1 MNIMNRI
8 IILSALCASV
18 VNLFA
23 DEQPVRQAI
32 ERAIPFIEEEGV
44 NWIEK
49 RNCVS
54 CHRINTMVWSLSLA
68 KARGFKVSHELD
80 EWIDWSVKASLGK
93 NDKGKVVGHLNKE
106 GVAQLLYGLD
116 LPKSKSDKLT
126 ALLPNAQR
134 EDGTWKP
141 GGQLPGQKRPVAE
154 TSITSTQWIAL
165 VADEKTAARARPA
178 IAKSK
183 PGQSTE
189 WYALQLLL
197 AAKAGYTQAQ
207 AAATR
212 ALLKLQHAD
221 GGWGWLTADPSDALG
236 TGIALYALQHA
247 GNEADPAALHR
258 ARAFLLKTQRQDGSW
273 AVRGTKA
280 KKKKSVEETA
290 VYWGTTWAV
299 IALATGLA
307 GK

>member
-1 MNIMNRI
+1 MTMRLFL
-8 IILSALCASV
+8 ILCAFCASV
-18 VNLFA
+18 VNSSA
-23 DEQPVRQAI
+23 TEKQTRQAI

-68 KARGFKVSHELD
+68 RAKGFAVSDELD

-93 NDKGKVVGHLNKE
+93 NDKGKIVGHLNKE
-106 GVAQLLYGLD
+106 GVAQLMYGLD
-116 LPKSKSDKLT
+116 LPKSKSDQLA

-141 GGQLPGQKRPVAE
+141 GGQLPGQKRPVTE
-154 TSITSTQWIAL
+154 TSLTSTQWIAL
-165 VADEKTAARARPA
+165 VADDKTAARALPA
-178 IAKSK
+178 IAKSA
-183 PGQSTE
+183 PGKSTE
-189 WYALQLLL
+189 WYVLQLLL
-197 AAKAGYTQAQ
+197 AVKADDAKARAQ
-207 AAATR
+207 AAK
-212 ALLKLQHAD
+212 ALLAHQHED

-236 TGIALYALQHA
+236 TGLALYALQRAGHA
-247 GNEADPAALHR
+247 PNDKPLAK
-258 ARAFLLKTQRQDGSW
+258 ARAFLLKTQRKDGSW
-273 AVRGTKA
+273 PVRGTKA

-299 IALATGLA
+299 IALANGLPTQ
-307 GK
+307 

>member
-1 MNIMNRI
+1 MTMRPFL
-8 IILSALCASV
+8 ILCALCAPV
-18 VNLFA
+18 VNSSA
-23 DEQPVRQAI
+23 TEKQTRQAI

-68 KARGFKVSHELD
+68 KARGFTVSDELE

-93 NDKGKVVGHLNKE
+93 NDKGKIVGHLNKE

-116 LPKSKSDKLT
+116 LPEAQQVRLT
-126 ALLPNAQR
+126 KLLPNAQR

-141 GGQLPGQKRPVAE
+141 GGQLPGQKRPPTE
-154 TSITSTQWIAL
+154 TSITSTQWITL
-165 VADEKTAARARPA
+165 VADVKTAARALPA
-178 IAKSK
+178 IAKSD
-183 PGQSTE
+183 PGKSTE
-189 WYALQLLL
+189 WHVLNLLL
-197 AAKAGYTQAQ
+197 SVKAGNAKVRAEATQ
-207 AAATR
+207 
-212 ALLKLQHAD
+212 ALLKHQHAD

-236 TGIALYALQHA
+236 TGLALYALQRAGHA
-247 GNEADPAALHR
+247 PNDKPLAK
-258 ARAFLLKTQRQDGSW
+258 ARAFLLKTQLEDGSW

-299 IALATGLA
+299 IALANGLPTE
-307 GK
+307 